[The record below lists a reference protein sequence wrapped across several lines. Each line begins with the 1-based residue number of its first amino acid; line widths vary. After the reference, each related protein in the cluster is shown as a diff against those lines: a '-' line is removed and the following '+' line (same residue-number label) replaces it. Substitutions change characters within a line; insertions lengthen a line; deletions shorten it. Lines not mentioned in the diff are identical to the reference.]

1 MKMNAFV
8 GLSANTKH
16 GLLTVDSPPLSET
29 RWTII
34 YAVILDGETIKS
46 FDKLERA
53 RDFFE
58 GMKFALDIL
67 GNQ

>member
-16 GLLTVDSPPLSET
+16 GLLTVGTPTAGVYS
-29 RWTII
+29 
-34 YAVILDGETIKS
+34 VILDGETIKS